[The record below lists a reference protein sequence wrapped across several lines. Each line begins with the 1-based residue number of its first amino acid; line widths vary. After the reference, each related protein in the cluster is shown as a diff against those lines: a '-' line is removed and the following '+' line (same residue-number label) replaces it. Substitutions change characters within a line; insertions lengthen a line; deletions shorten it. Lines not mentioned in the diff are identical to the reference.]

1 MPPDTDHDQE
11 LSLKKR
17 ARRRLVGAIGLVL
30 VMVGVLPL
38 VLQDRASLTPTAAIK
53 ITMAGVDTGVVEPV
67 AAPVPLPTP
76 VMPSATT
83 LPGASSVSTDAAV
96 APENDMA
103 ASSVPAQVKPTEKP
117 TEQAIEKPLEAKP
130 LEAKPLEAKPLE
142 AKPQQAAPAVV
153 KAADSAVKEPAQ
165 SRFAI
170 QIGVYSSMASVTEME
185 AKLKQAGYQASI
197 KKVSTD
203 KGEKIR
209 LRTGNYPTRQQ
220 AAEAMLKLQ
229 TLNMQGMVVAND

>member
-38 VLQDRASLTPTAAIK
+38 VLQDRASMTPTAAIK
-53 ITMAGVDTGVVEPV
+53 ITMAGVDAGVVEPV

-103 ASSVPAQVKPTEKP
+103 ASSVPAQVKPMEKP

-130 LEAKPLEAKPLE
+130 LEAE
-142 AKPQQAAPAVV
+142 PQQAAPAVV
-153 KAADSAVKEPAQ
+153 KAAGSAVKEPAQ
-165 SRFAI
+165 SSFAI

-197 KKVSTD
+197 KKISTD

>member
-53 ITMAGVDTGVVEPV
+53 ITMAGVDAGVVEPV

-76 VMPSATT
+76 VMPSATPV
-83 LPGASSVSTDAAV
+83 PGALSASTDAAV

-130 LEAKPLEAKPLE
+130 
-142 AKPQQAAPAVV
+142 QQAASAVV
-153 KAADSAVKEPAQ
+153 KAEDSAVKEPAQ
-165 SRFAI
+165 SSFAI

>member
-30 VMVGVLPL
+30 LMVGVLPM
-38 VLQDRASLTPTAAIK
+38 VLQDRASLTPSAAIK
-53 ITMAGVDTGVVEPV
+53 ITMAGVDAGVVEPI
-67 AAPVPLPTP
+67 AAPAPLAAPPMPAVSPLAEPVSATAETTP
-76 VMPSATT
+76 V
-83 LPGASSVSTDAAV
+83 AV
-96 APENDMA
+96 NDTA
-103 ASSVPAQVKPTEKP
+103 ASAVPTQNKITEKP
-117 TEQAIEKPLEAKP
+117 TEKTVEKPLEAKP
-130 LEAKPLEAKPLE
+130 LEAKVPEAKSQSATP
-142 AKPQQAAPAVV
+142 APAKVDGRTAE
-153 KAADSAVKEPAQ
+153 KS
-165 SRFAI
+165 SFAI

-185 AKLKQAGYQASI
+185 GKLKQAGYQASI

-209 LRTGNYPTRQQ
+209 LRTGDYPTRQQ

-229 TLNMQGMVVAND
+229 ALNMQGMVVAND

>member
-30 VMVGVLPL
+30 LMVGVLPM
-38 VLQDRASLTPTAAIK
+38 VLQDRASLTPSAAIK
-53 ITMAGVDTGVVEPV
+53 ITMAGVDAGVVEPI
-67 AAPVPLPTP
+67 AAPAPLATPPMPAVSPLAEPVSASAETTP
-76 VMPSATT
+76 V
-83 LPGASSVSTDAAV
+83 AV
-96 APENDMA
+96 NDTA
-103 ASSVPAQVKPTEKP
+103 ASAVPTQNKITEKP
-117 TEQAIEKPLEAKP
+117 AEKAVEKPLEAKP
-130 LEAKPLEAKPLE
+130 LEAKAPEAKSQP
-142 AKPQQAAPAVV
+142 ATPAPA
-153 KAADSAVKEPAQ
+153 KADGSAAAK
-165 SRFAI
+165 SSFAI

-185 AKLKQAGYQASI
+185 GKLKQAGYQASI

-209 LRTGNYPTRQQ
+209 LRTGDYPTRQQ

-229 TLNMQGMVVAND
+229 ALNMQGMVVAND

>member
-30 VMVGVLPL
+30 LMVGVLPM
-38 VLQDRASLTPTAAIK
+38 VLQDRASLTPSAAIK
-53 ITMAGVDTGVVEPV
+53 ITMAGVDAGVVEPI
-67 AAPVPLPTP
+67 AAPSPLAAPPMPAVSPLAEPVPATAETTP
-76 VMPSATT
+76 VA
-83 LPGASSVSTDAAV
+83 VNDAA
-96 APENDMA
+96 
-103 ASSVPAQVKPTEKP
+103 ASAVPTQNKITEKP
-117 TEQAIEKPLEAKP
+117 TEKTVEKPLEAKP
-130 LEAKPLEAKPLE
+130 LEAKVPEAKSQSATP
-142 AKPQQAAPAVV
+142 APA
-153 KAADSAVKEPAQ
+153 KADGSAAAK
-165 SRFAI
+165 SSFAI

-185 AKLKQAGYQASI
+185 GKLKQAGYQASI

-209 LRTGNYPTRQQ
+209 LRTGDYPTRQQ

-229 TLNMQGMVVAND
+229 ALNMQGMVVAND

>member
-30 VMVGVLPL
+30 LMVGVLPM
-38 VLQDRASLTPTAAIK
+38 VLQDRASLTPIAAIK
-53 ITMAGVDTGVVEPV
+53 ITMAGVDAGVVEPV

-76 VMPSATT
+76 VMPSATP
-83 LPGASSVSTDAAV
+83 LPGSLSASADAA
-96 APENDMA
+96 AATAIDMA
-103 ASSVPAQVKPTEKP
+103 ASAVPAQIKPTEKP

-130 LEAKPLEAKPLE
+130 QL
-142 AKPQQAAPAVV
+142 AAPAVV
-153 KAADSAVKEPAQ
+153 KAEDSAVTEPAK
-165 SRFAI
+165 SSFAI

-185 AKLKQAGYQASI
+185 AKLKQAGYQAII

-220 AAEAMLKLQ
+220 AAQAMLKLQ

>member
-30 VMVGVLPL
+30 LMVGVLPM
-38 VLQDRASLTPTAAIK
+38 VLQDRASLTPSAAIK
-53 ITMAGVDTGVVEPV
+53 ITMAGVDAGVVEPI
-67 AAPVPLPTP
+67 AAPAPLAAPPMPAVSPLAEPVSATAETTP
-76 VMPSATT
+76 V
-83 LPGASSVSTDAAV
+83 AV
-96 APENDMA
+96 NDTA
-103 ASSVPAQVKPTEKP
+103 ASAIPTQNKITEKP
-117 TEQAIEKPLEAKP
+117 TEKTVEKPLEAKP
-130 LEAKPLEAKPLE
+130 LEAKVPEAKSQSATP
-142 AKPQQAAPAVV
+142 APA
-153 KAADSAVKEPAQ
+153 KADGSAAAK
-165 SRFAI
+165 SSFAI

-185 AKLKQAGYQASI
+185 GKLKQAGYQASI

-209 LRTGNYPTRQQ
+209 LRTGDYPTRQQ

-229 TLNMQGMVVAND
+229 ALNMQGMVVAND

>member
-30 VMVGVLPL
+30 LMVGVLPM
-38 VLQDRASLTPTAAIK
+38 VLQDRASLTPSAAIK
-53 ITMAGVDTGVVEPV
+53 ITMAGVDAGVVEPIAPPAPL
-67 AAPVPLPTP
+67 AAPVLPPVLPLAGD
-76 VMPSATT
+76 VSAT
-83 LPGASSVSTDAAV
+83 SDSTAV
-96 APENDMA
+96 AVNDSA
-103 ASSVPAQVKPTEKP
+103 ASAVPTQIKPTEKP

-130 LEAKPLEAKPLE
+130 QL
-142 AKPQQAAPAVV
+142 AAPAVV
-153 KAADSAVKEPAQ
+153 KAEDSAVTEPAK
-165 SRFAI
+165 SSFAI

-209 LRTGNYPTRQQ
+209 LRTGDYPTRQQ
-220 AAEAMLKLQ
+220 AAQAMLKLQ
-229 TLNMQGMVVAND
+229 TLNMQGMVVTND

>member
-30 VMVGVLPL
+30 LMVGVLPM
-38 VLQDRASLTPTAAIK
+38 VLQDRASLTPIAAIK
-53 ITMAGVDTGVVEPV
+53 ITMAGVDAGVVEPV

-76 VMPSATT
+76 VMPSATP
-83 LPGASSVSTDAAV
+83 LPGSLSASADAA
-96 APENDMA
+96 AATAIDMA
-103 ASSVPAQVKPTEKP
+103 ASAVPAQIKPTEKP

-130 LEAKPLEAKPLE
+130 LEAKAQL
-142 AKPQQAAPAVV
+142 AATAAV
-153 KAADSAVKEPAQ
+153 KAEDSAVTEPAK
-165 SRFAI
+165 SSFAI

-209 LRTGNYPTRQQ
+209 LRTGDYPTRQQ
-220 AAEAMLKLQ
+220 AAQAMLKLQ
-229 TLNMQGMVVAND
+229 TLNMQGMVVTND

>member
-30 VMVGVLPL
+30 LMVGVLPM
-38 VLQDRASLTPTAAIK
+38 VLQDRASLTPSAAIK
-53 ITMAGVDTGVVEPV
+53 ITMAGVDAGVVEPI
-67 AAPVPLPTP
+67 AAPSPLAAPPMPAVSPLAEPVSATAETTP
-76 VMPSATT
+76 V
-83 LPGASSVSTDAAV
+83 AV
-96 APENDMA
+96 NDTA
-103 ASSVPAQVKPTEKP
+103 ASAVPTQNKITEKP
-117 TEQAIEKPLEAKP
+117 TEKAVEKPLEAKP
-130 LEAKPLEAKPLE
+130 LEAKVPEAKSQSATP
-142 AKPQQAAPAVV
+142 APA
-153 KAADSAVKEPAQ
+153 KADASAAAK
-165 SRFAI
+165 SSFAI

-185 AKLKQAGYQASI
+185 GKLKQAGYQASI

-209 LRTGNYPTRQQ
+209 LRTGDYPTRQQ

-229 TLNMQGMVVAND
+229 ALNMQGMVVAND

>member
-30 VMVGVLPL
+30 LMVGVLPM
-38 VLQDRASLTPTAAIK
+38 VLQDRASLTPSAAIK
-53 ITMAGVDTGVVEPV
+53 ITMAGVDAGVVEPI
-67 AAPVPLPTP
+67 AAPAPLAAPPMPAVSPLAEPVSATAETTP
-76 VMPSATT
+76 V
-83 LPGASSVSTDAAV
+83 AV
-96 APENDMA
+96 NDTA
-103 ASSVPAQVKPTEKP
+103 ASAVPTQNKITEKP
-117 TEQAIEKPLEAKP
+117 AEKAVEKPLEAKP
-130 LEAKPLEAKPLE
+130 LEAKVPEAKSQSATP
-142 AKPQQAAPAVV
+142 APA
-153 KAADSAVKEPAQ
+153 KADASAAAK
-165 SRFAI
+165 SSFAI

-185 AKLKQAGYQASI
+185 GKLKQAGYQTSI

-209 LRTGNYPTRQQ
+209 LRTGDYPTRQQ

-229 TLNMQGMVVAND
+229 ALNMQGMVVAND

>member
-30 VMVGVLPL
+30 LMVGVLPM
-38 VLQDRASLTPTAAIK
+38 VLQDRASLTPSAAIK
-53 ITMAGVDTGVVEPV
+53 ITMAGVDAGVVEPI
-67 AAPVPLPTP
+67 AAPAPLAAPPMPAVSPLAEPVSATAETTP
-76 VMPSATT
+76 V
-83 LPGASSVSTDAAV
+83 AV
-96 APENDMA
+96 NDTA
-103 ASSVPAQVKPTEKP
+103 ASAVPTQNKITEKP
-117 TEQAIEKPLEAKP
+117 TEKTVEKPLEAKP
-130 LEAKPLEAKPLE
+130 LEAKVPEAKSQSATP
-142 AKPQQAAPAVV
+142 APA
-153 KAADSAVKEPAQ
+153 KADGSAAAK
-165 SRFAI
+165 SSFAI

-185 AKLKQAGYQASI
+185 GKLKQAGYQASI

-209 LRTGNYPTRQQ
+209 LRTGDYPTRQQ

-229 TLNMQGMVVAND
+229 ALNMQGMVVAND

>member
-30 VMVGVLPL
+30 LMVGVLPM
-38 VLQDRASLTPTAAIK
+38 VLQDRASLTPSAAIK
-53 ITMAGVDTGVVEPV
+53 ITMAGVDAGVVEPI
-67 AAPVPLPTP
+67 AAPAPLAAPPMPAVSPLAEPVSATAETTP
-76 VMPSATT
+76 V
-83 LPGASSVSTDAAV
+83 AV
-96 APENDMA
+96 NDTA
-103 ASSVPAQVKPTEKP
+103 ASAVPTQNKITEKP
-117 TEQAIEKPLEAKP
+117 AEKAVEKPLEAKP
-130 LEAKPLEAKPLE
+130 LEAKAPEAKSQP
-142 AKPQQAAPAVV
+142 ATPAPA
-153 KAADSAVKEPAQ
+153 KADGSAAAK
-165 SRFAI
+165 SSFAI

-185 AKLKQAGYQASI
+185 GKLKQAGYQASI

-209 LRTGNYPTRQQ
+209 LRTGDYPTRQQ

-229 TLNMQGMVVAND
+229 ALNMQGMVVAND

>member
-30 VMVGVLPL
+30 VMVGVLPM
-38 VLQDRASLTPTAAIK
+38 VLQDRASLTPSAAIK
-53 ITMAGVDTGVVEPV
+53 ITMAGVDAGEVEPV
-67 AAPVPLPTP
+67 APPVPLPTP
-76 VMPSATT
+76 VMPSATPLPST
-83 LPGASSVSTDAAV
+83 LSASVDAA
-96 APENDMA
+96 ATTANDMS
-103 ASSVPAQVKPTEKP
+103 ASAVPAQIKPTEKP

-130 LEAKPLEAKPLE
+130 LEAKA
-142 AKPQQAAPAVV
+142 QIAAPAVV
-153 KAADSAVKEPAQ
+153 KAEDSAVTEPAK
-165 SRFAI
+165 SSFAI

-185 AKLKQAGYQASI
+185 AKLKQAGYQAII

-220 AAEAMLKLQ
+220 AAQAMLKLQ